1 MTSPV
6 KVAVPVALMVFTIMI
21 VYGALEMSDSGRS
34 ALDIIWDM
42 MYGKK
47 ENPGENENSQDME
60 ISCTGSDQNGV
71 YEFDE
76 DRNCILKECD
86 TGYLAQ
92 NNGCVKL
99 ESSTGNEAVDC
110 VGDWSGTWNDCNNPC
125 GGGIQTQSWIVA
137 TDEKN
142 GGTCVERGQT
152 KSQECN
158 TQECSG
164 DSVNCVQSE
173 WSEWGE
179 CNSEGKRTRSR
190 TTTTPAL
197 YGGTACG
204 PLIEEEI
211 CSAVNCVQ
219 SEWSEWGE
227 CNSEGKRTRSRTTTT
242 PALYG
247 GTPCDSLIEEGT
259 CPAVN
264 CVQSGWTDSGTC
276 NSSTGKQQQTR
287 SITTEPLYGG
297 NPCDI
302 VSQFIDCRVDCEM
315 NDWSAYGPCSKTCGT
330 GTQSRT
336 RTVKTAA
343 QHSGTPCPTDTTQTQ
358 NCNTQGCP
366 VNCVMNDWSGWSG
379 CSRTCGT
386 GTQSSTRTVKTA
398 AQHGGTACPTVTT
411 QTQYCNT
418 QGCPANC
425 VQSGWSGWSACYYKA
440 WPHNAYFKNRSR
452 TTTTAEINGGTCG
465 PLTEEVKCTAAD
477 CAEGQYEFLYCNK
490 YDRGAHKRKN
500 ERYSYTYAEKQINPC
515 GSDKIRYSSPA
526 NCNSGIP
533 SKCSDGSNVIISGGL
548 KRCDI

>member
-1 MTSPV
+1 M
-6 KVAVPVALMVFTIMI
+6 
-21 VYGALEMSDSGRS
+21 
-34 ALDIIWDM
+34 
-42 MYGKK
+42 
-47 ENPGENENSQDME
+47 
-60 ISCTGSDQNGV
+60 
-71 YEFDE
+71 
-76 DRNCILKECD
+76 
-86 TGYLAQ
+86 
-92 NNGCVKL
+92 
-99 ESSTGNEAVDC
+99 
-110 VGDWSGTWNDCNNPC
+110 
-125 GGGIQTQSWIVA
+125 
-137 TDEKN
+137 
-142 GGTCVERGQT
+142 
-152 KSQECN
+152 
-158 TQECSG
+158 
-164 DSVNCVQSE
+164 
-173 WSEWGE
+173 
-179 CNSEGKRTRSR
+179 
-190 TTTTPAL
+190 
-197 YGGTACG
+197 
-204 PLIEEEI
+204 
-211 CSAVNCVQ
+211 NCVQ

-302 VSQFIDCRVDCEM
+302 VSQFIDCRVDCEMNDWSAYGPCSKTCGTGTQSRTRTVKTAAKHEGTPCPTDTTQTQNCNTQACPVNCVM

-440 WPHNAYFKNRSR
+440 WPHNDDFKNRSR